1 MNAIDLK
8 GRNAI
13 VTGGAQGIGRA
24 IAERLLG
31 SGAAVALWDQDAEL
45 LAETAQELADHGE
58 VSTAVVDVTDAEAVA
73 GAFASAVDRHGAA
86 DIMVNNAGIAGPT
99 MPSWEY
105 PLDEWRSVVD
115 VDLNGVYYCC
125 RAALPHM
132 RERDYGRIVNVASIA
147 GKEGNPNA
155 AAYSAAKAGVI
166 ALTKS
171 LAKGDRGQEHRGELH
186 HPRRGEDPDLRS
198 DLADP
203 HRLHALED
211 PARPVPRPRRGGGHG
226 RVDGLRGE
234 LVHHRRGV
242 RPERRSGDVLAA
254 ASNMID
260 PQPCSI

>member
-1 MNAIDLK
+1 MNGIDLK

-24 IAERLLG
+24 IAERLLA
-31 SGAAVALWDQDAEL
+31 SGAAVALWDQAAEL
-45 LAETAQELADHGE
+45 LADTARELARSGE
-58 VSTAVVDVTDAEAVA
+58 VSMTVVDVTDAEGVA
-73 GAFASAVDRHGAA
+73 GAFASAIERHGAV

-132 RERDYGRIVNVASIA
+132 RQRDYGRVVNVASIA

-171 LAKGDRGQEHRGELH
+171 LAKETADRNIAVNCIT
-186 HPRRGEDPDLRS
+186 P
-198 DLADP
+198 
-203 HRLHALED
+203 
-211 PARPVPRPRRGGGHG
+211 
-226 RVDGLRGE
+226 
-234 LVHHRRGV
+234 
-242 RPERRSGDVLAA
+242 AA
-254 ASNMID
+254 AKTRIFDQISQTHID
-260 PQPCSI
+260 YMLSKIPRGRFLALGEAAAMVAWIVSEENSFTTGAVFDLSGGRATY

>member
-8 GRNAI
+8 GRSAV

-24 IAERLLG
+24 IAERLLA
-31 SGAAVALWDQDAEL
+31 SGAEVALWDRDSEL
-45 LAETAQELADHGE
+45 LVETGE
-58 VSTAVVDVTDAEAVA
+58 QLSNQGDVSTAAVDVTDAEAVA
-73 GAFASAVDRHGAA
+73 AGFESTVERHGAV

-105 PLDEWRSVVD
+105 PLDEWRAVVD

-147 GKEGNPNA
+147 GKDGNPNA

-171 LAKGDRGQEHRGELH
+171 LAKET
-186 HPRRGEDPDLRS
+186 
-198 DLADP
+198 ADGNIAVNCVTP
-203 HRLHALED
+203 
-211 PARPVPRPRRGGGHG
+211 
-226 RVDGLRGE
+226 
-234 LVHHRRGV
+234 
-242 RPERRSGDVLAA
+242 AA
-254 ASNMID
+254 AKTRIFDQISQSHID
-260 PQPCSI
+260 YMLSKIPRGRFLAVEEAAAMVAWMASEENSFTTGAVFDLSGGRATY